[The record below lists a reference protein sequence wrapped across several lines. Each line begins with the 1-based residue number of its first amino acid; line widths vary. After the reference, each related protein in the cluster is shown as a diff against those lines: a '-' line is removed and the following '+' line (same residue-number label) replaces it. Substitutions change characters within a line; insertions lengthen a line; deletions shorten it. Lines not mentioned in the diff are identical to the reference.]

1 MPNAIALVDVN
12 NFYASCERLFRPDL
26 KGRPIVVLSNNDG
39 CVVARSAEAKALGI
53 KMGVPYFQIRQFFE
67 AVGGVWFSSNY
78 ALYGDM
84 SQRVM
89 TTLEGMVPTVE
100 VYSVDEAF
108 VELNE
113 SWAGDLT
120 AYGRQIRERIQQWTG
135 LTVGVGIGPTKTLA
149 KLANYAAKKWPAT
162 GGVVDLRDEARR
174 ARLMAITPVGEI
186 WGIGRKL
193 TTRLEAHGINSVA
206 DLVAVDGKN
215 LRHRY
220 GVVVERTVL
229 ELRGYPCASLEQ
241 DTQAK
246 QQIIC
251 SRSFGERITH
261 MNSMHQA
268 LAGYMERAAEKL
280 RAEGM
285 CCRHVTLFIRTNP
298 FNDKEPYYGN
308 QVSTTLAVPTN
319 DTRELLGVIHSL
331 LSHIW
336 RDGHRYQ
343 KGGVMLADFTPIGS
357 QQGDLFDHHQH
368 KPRSQDL
375 MQMIDRIN
383 QGRLGKIHFG
393 SCGRD
398 NSDWMMKRE
407 KLSPRYTTAL
417 DELPIAK

>member
-1 MPNAIALVDVN
+1 
-12 NFYASCERLFRPDL
+12 
-26 KGRPIVVLSNNDG
+26 
-39 CVVARSAEAKALGI
+39 
-53 KMGVPYFQIRQFFE
+53 
-67 AVGGVWFSSNY
+67 
-78 ALYGDM
+78 
-84 SQRVM
+84 
-89 TTLEGMVPTVE
+89 
-100 VYSVDEAF
+100 
-108 VELNE
+108 
-113 SWAGDLT
+113 
-120 AYGRQIRERIQQWTG
+120 
-135 LTVGVGIGPTKTLA
+135 
-149 KLANYAAKKWPAT
+149 
-162 GGVVDLRDEARR
+162 
-174 ARLMAITPVGEI
+174 
-186 WGIGRKL
+186 
-193 TTRLEAHGINSVA
+193 INSVA

-229 ELRGYPCASLEQ
+229 ELRGYPCANLEQ

-285 CCRHVTLFIRTNP
+285 CCRHVALFVRTSP

-308 QVSTTLAVPTN
+308 HVSTKLAVPTN

-331 LSHIW
+331 LSRIW